1 MKTIQN
7 EVQEIEKLEV
17 DTLQAILNGQ
27 KEKAIKLFKKA
38 ERKLTQGNVY
48 TRSIISSLFIS
59 PLSKLLEMNYSWGK
73 EYLDLFPKQI
83 RTEYSRQIYS
93 SGI

>member
-1 MKTIQN
+1 MKTTQN

-17 DTLQAILNGQ
+17 ETLQAILKGQ
-27 KEKAIKLFKKA
+27 KEKVIKLFKKV
-38 ERKLTQGNVY
+38 EQKFILGNVY
-48 TRSIISSLFIS
+48 KRSIISSQFIA

-73 EYLDLFPKQI
+73 EYLDLFPVQI
-83 RTEYSRQIYS
+83 RTEYRRQLYT